1 MSCNNWN
8 NCGCSNNNN
17 SCNTSCIKSSNT
29 NKCKSEVSD
38 ATTGSGNMSMCYR
51 QGYAAGFKDGYE
63 TGFRDGFW
71 SATGCGRG
79 YNGSVMGDSESN
91 CNCR

>member
-8 NCGCSNNNN
+8 NRNNCGCY
-17 SCNTSCIKSSNT
+17 SSN
-29 NKCKSEVSD
+29 KKCECKSEVSD
-38 ATTGSGNMSMCYR
+38 AVENNCNQNMNVCYR

-71 SATGCGRG
+71 SANGCGKN
-79 YNGSVMGDSESN
+79 YGSVMGATDPG
-91 CNCR
+91 CGCK

>member
-8 NCGCSNNNN
+8 NCGCSNNNWN
-17 SCNTSCIKSSNT
+17 SNCCTSNASN
-29 NKCKSEVSD
+29 NCKPAVSD
-38 ATTGSGNMSMCYR
+38 ANMNACYR

-71 SATGCGRG
+71 TATGCTK
-79 YNGSVMGDSESN
+79 NTVMGDADTN
-91 CNCR
+91 CSCR